1 MVNYKKKYQKIV
13 DELVGESFP
22 ELNGKRIWVSEA
34 NEKVS
39 NRCLAATY
47 YFVLFSFVKV
57 GRKFR
62 GYTDFEARG
71 VLAHEMGHILRFES
85 CSLFGKAWKGFRYFT
100 SRKAR
105 TVEENACDRIAIEK
119 GYARGLASVK
129 KRKRKNRKYRDCY
142 LSAKQVEAYAKEIGK
157 W

>member
-1 MVNYKKKYQKIV
+1 MIDYKKKYQKIV
-13 DELVGESFP
+13 DELIVDSFP
-22 ELNGKRIWVSEA
+22 ELRGKRIWVSEA

-39 NRCLAATY
+39 RRCSGVTY
-47 YFVLFSFVKV
+47 YFFWFSLVRV
-57 GRKFR
+57 SRKFR

-71 VLAHEMGHILRFES
+71 VLAHEMGHILRFEL

-100 SRKAR
+100 SRRAR
-105 TVEENACDRIAIEK
+105 TIEENACDRIAIEK

-129 KRKRKNRKYRDCY
+129 KKKRKNRKYRDCY
-142 LSAKQVEAYAKEIGK
+142 LSAKQVEAYAREIGK